1 MRIPRPTS
9 SIPKRN
15 HLNNTPPYA
24 TYDGYHLW
32 PSQSSSST
40 LPTTAV
46 NANPIGFT
54 ISVSVP
60 PVVPVNAA
68 VGIYLIVP
76 VKPGQGTAIVLTAT
90 VPLTVVISARD
101 AGIAV
106 VDATV
111 TPSTTVF
118 CNPPGVLNG

>member
-9 SIPKRN
+9 IIQA
-15 HLNNTPPYA
+15 HFLNNTPPY
-24 TYDGYHLW
+24 TYDGYHLC
-32 PSQSSSST
+32 PSQLRSRT

-46 NANPIGFT
+46 NANPTGFT

-90 VPLTVVISARD
+90 VPLTVVMSARD

-111 TPSTTVF
+111 TPSTTEF